1 MIIGRCITSGQY
13 CSALYCCSSSEFLA
27 LVEMFHK
34 YNLLTYCVV
43 HYCHPVY
50 DSHSLS
56 VLFSCF
62 FFLIKKYV
70 LTACLRGHVWRH
82 QIACVHLHVACNLVF
97 ATFDAFEQTLNSSS
111 TVWAA
116 DMNDSSGCVTC
127 WRAVCCYFTKWS
139 NDFHWWTIKWEKIH
153 RLTLNR
159 PQTNLANTQDHLRKL
174 KTCCH

>member
-1 MIIGRCITSGQY
+1 MHYIAAAHLSFWLLWRCFINTTSWPIVWFITAILCMTATVFLY
-13 CSALYCCSSSEFLA
+13 CSLG
-27 LVEMFHK
+27 
-34 YNLLTYCVV
+34 
-43 HYCHPVY
+43 
-50 DSHSLS
+50 
-56 VLFSCF
+56 F

-82 QIACVHLHVACNLVF
+82 QIGCVHLHVACNLVF

-127 WRAVCCYFTKWS
+127 WREVCCYFTKWS
-139 NDFHWWTIKWEKIH
+139 NYFHWWTIKWEKIH